1 MKEVGVIET
10 ILVPLDGSPES
21 EAVLPVASEVA
32 HRTGSTLVLL
42 TSVYQPGGW
51 GEFQFTVDLQKEARL
66 AQQYLDTRKV
76 ELERDGLSVEARA
89 VSGPPAQAVID
100 YAVARPADLVAMS
113 THGRS
118 GATRW
123 AFGSVADQ
131 VLHGSHTPLLL
142 VRSHKPAA
150 TVQPAFRKVLVPY
163 DGSELSEAVLPFIQE
178 FAKAFDASIVLFHVL
193 FPPAMAYSGF
203 EAPTI
208 TDQLWRDLEEVARK
222 HVGEAAEKL
231 SDAGLSVKPIVSFGP
246 AVDEIVAAARL
257 EGADLIAMSTHGRS
271 GVGRW
276 IMGSVADAVVRRAD
290 LPVLLVR
297 PEPSPK
303 RNALA

>member
-1 MKEVGVIET
+1 MIQT

-32 HRTGSTLVLL
+32 HRTGSTLILL

-51 GEFQFTVDLQKEARL
+51 GEFQFTVDLEKEARL
-66 AQQYLDTRKV
+66 AQQYLDSRKV
-76 ELERDGLSVEARA
+76 ELERDGLIVEAQA

-100 YAVARPADLVAMS
+100 YAVARSADLLAMS

-131 VLHGSHTPLLL
+131 VLHGSHTPVLL
-142 VRSHKPAA
+142 VRSHRPAA
-150 TVQPAFRKVLVPY
+150 TVPPAFRKILVPY
-163 DGSELSEAVLPFIQE
+163 DGSELSEAALPFIQE
-178 FAKAFDASIVLFHVL
+178 FAKAFEASIVLFHVL

-203 EAPTI
+203 EAPI
-208 TDQLWRDLEEVARK
+208 ATDRLWKDLEEVARK

-246 AVDEIVAAARL
+246 AVDEIVRAATL

-276 IMGSVADAVVRRAD
+276 IMGSVADAVVRRSD

-297 PEPSPK
+297 PEQPPQ
-303 RNALA
+303 RNATA

>member
-1 MKEVGVIET
+1 VIRT

-51 GEFQFTVDLQKEARL
+51 GEFQFTVDLEKEARL
-66 AQQYLDTRKV
+66 AQQYIDTRKV
-76 ELERDGLSVEARA
+76 ELERDGLIVEAQT

-123 AFGSVADQ
+123 ALGSVADQ

-142 VRSHKPAA
+142 VRSHRPAA
-150 TVQPAFRKVLVPY
+150 TVPPAFRKILVPY
-163 DGSELSEAVLPFIQE
+163 DGSELSEAALPFIQE
-178 FAKAFDASIVLFHVL
+178 FAKAFGASLVLFHAL
-193 FPPAMAYSGF
+193 FPPASAYPGF
-203 EAPTI
+203 EAPI
-208 TDQLWRDLEEVARK
+208 ASDRLWRDLREI
-222 HVGEAAEKL
+222 AEKQLAEL
-231 SDAGLSVKPIVSFGP
+231 SEKLGKAGLQVTTAVTFGP
-246 AVDEIVAAARL
+246 TVDEIIQAATA
-257 EGADLIAMSTHGRS
+257 GQADLIAMSTHGRS

-276 IMGSVADAVVRRAD
+276 IMGSVADAVVRRSE
-290 LPVLLVR
+290 LPVLIVR
-297 PEPSPK
+297 PEQPAKPD
-303 RNALA
+303 

>member
-1 MKEVGVIET
+1 MIET

-51 GEFQFTVDLQKEARL
+51 GEFQFTVDLEREARL
-66 AQQYLDTRKV
+66 AQQYLDARKV
-76 ELERDGLSVEARA
+76 ELERDGLIVEALA

-100 YAVARPADLVAMS
+100 YGVARPADLVTMS

-118 GATRW
+118 GAIRW

-131 VLHGSHTPLLL
+131 VIHGSHTPLLL

-150 TVQPAFRKVLVPY
+150 TLPPAFRKIFVPY
-163 DGSELSEAVLPFIQE
+163 DGSRLSESALPFIQE
-178 FAKAFDASIVLFHVL
+178 FARAFEAPIVLFRAL
-193 FPPAMAYSGF
+193 FPPASSDPGF
-203 EAPTI
+203 EAPI
-208 TDQLWRDLEEVARK
+208 ANDRLWTDLRELAERQLGELSEELGK
-222 HVGEAAEKL
+222 
-231 SDAGLSVKPIVSFGP
+231 AGLKVSTAVKFGP
-246 AVDEIVAAARL
+246 TVDEIVQAAKG
-257 EGADLIAMSTHGRS
+257 EQADLIAMSTHGRS

-276 IMGSVADAVVRRAD
+276 IMGSVADAVVRRSD

-297 PEPSPK
+297 PAQSAEPD
-303 RNALA
+303 